1 MGEFVAYPSEKQ
13 TPIRILEIVK
23 PDVDY
28 VLGLDS
34 IMTSEL
40 TSSDINVSDYS
51 LTVMKGIDPNADFQF
66 CPVAIYKERPKTIY
80 QAHETGI
87 RLLQHYNKYGR
98 AKITGELNAA
108 AEIFISMAISAGL
121 KGCLLKRRDLSD
133 KGYVDVK
140 KFWFYRNDKV
150 KDWQVEACNVYLKKY
165 GHMVWFREYLE
176 DALRGADANKDA
188 LDSLMACLYGF
199 GTGDLLGEGK
209 KAKEVKVV
217 LPEKRLRWVTQ
228 GGETIAVWE

>member
-1 MGEFVAYPSEKQ
+1 MYDFVAHPSEKQ
-13 TPIRILEIVK
+13 TPIRILEVVK
-23 PDVDY
+23 PNVDY

-40 TSSDINVSDYS
+40 TSSEVNVSDYS
-51 LTVMKGIDPNADFQF
+51 LTVMKGIEPNSLLQF
-66 CPVAIYKERPKTIY
+66 CPIALYKERPKTIY

-108 AEIFISMAISAGL
+108 SEIFISMAIAAGL
-121 KGCLLKRRDLSD
+121 KSCLLKRRDLSD

-140 KFWFYRNDKV
+140 KFWFYRNDKIL
-150 KDWQVEACNVYLKKY
+150 DWQIEACNVYLKKY

-176 DALRGADANKDA
+176 DAQKPLEANKDA

-199 GTGDLLGEGK
+199 GTGDLFGEGK
-209 KAKEVKVV
+209 KAKEVKLVV
-217 LPEKRLRWVTQ
+217 PEKRLKWINQ
-228 GGETIAVWE
+228 GGESVAVWE

>member
-1 MGEFVAYPSEKQ
+1 MSEFVAYPSSKQ

-23 PDVDY
+23 PNVEY
-28 VLGLDS
+28 TLGLDS

-40 TSSDINVSDYS
+40 TSTESGVSDYS

-66 CPVAIYKERPKTIY
+66 CPVALYKERPKTIY

-87 RLLQHYNKYGR
+87 RLLQHYNKYGK

-108 AEIFISMAISAGL
+108 SEIFISMAIAAGL
-121 KGCLLKRRDLSD
+121 KNCLLKRRDLSD

-140 KFWFYRNDKV
+140 KFWFYRNDKIL
-150 KDWQVEACNVYLKKY
+150 DWQIEACNVYLKKY

-176 DALRGADANKDA
+176 DAQKPLEANKDA

-199 GTGDLLGEGK
+199 GTGDLLGEK
-209 KAKEVKVV
+209 KEKPKV
-217 LPEKRLRWVTQ
+217 ERLCLLYTSD
-228 GGETIAVWE
+228 AADD

>member
-1 MGEFVAYPSEKQ
+1 MYNEFVAYPSSKP
-13 TPIRILEIVK
+13 TPIQILEVVK
-23 PDVDY
+23 PNVDY

-40 TSSDINVSDYS
+40 TSSESSTSDYS
-51 LTVMKGIDPNADFQF
+51 ITVMKGIDPNSELQF
-66 CPVAIYKERPKTIY
+66 CPIALYKERPKTIY

-87 RLLQHYNKYGR
+87 RLLKHYNKYGR
-98 AKITGELNAA
+98 AKMTGELNAA
-108 AEIFISMAISAGL
+108 SEIFISMAISEGL

-140 KFWFYRNDKV
+140 KFWFYRNDKIL
-150 KDWQVEACNVYLKKY
+150 DWQIEACNVYLKKY

-176 DALRGADANKDA
+176 DALKGIDENKDA

-199 GTGDLLGEGK
+199 GTGDLLGEK
-209 KAKEVKVV
+209 KPKEIKE
-217 LPEKRLRWVTQ
+217 PIKQEKRVLKNVN
-228 GGETIAVWE
+228 GVMMFVWE

>member
-1 MGEFVAYPSEKQ
+1 MSEFVAYPSAKQ

-23 PDVDY
+23 PDVEY
-28 VLGLDS
+28 TLGLDS

-40 TSSDINVSDYS
+40 TSTESGVSDYS

-66 CPVAIYKERPKTIY
+66 CPVALYKERPKTIY

-87 RLLQHYNKYGR
+87 RLLQHYNKYGK

-108 AEIFISMAISAGL
+108 SEIFISMAISAGL
-121 KGCLLKRRDLSD
+121 KNCLLKRRDLSD

-140 KFWFYRNDKV
+140 KFWFYRNDKIL
-150 KDWQVEACNVYLKKY
+150 DWQIEACNVYLKKY

-176 DALRGADANKDA
+176 DAQKPLEANKDA

-199 GTGDLLGEGK
+199 GTGDLLGEK
-209 KAKEVKVV
+209 KEKPKVEAK
-217 LPEKRLRWVTQ
+217 PALRMFWEMKDGILQ
-228 GGETIAVWE
+228 QVWK

>member
-1 MGEFVAYPSEKQ
+1 VEY
-13 TPIRILEIVK
+13 I
-23 PDVDY
+23 
-28 VLGLDS
+28 LGLDS

-40 TSSDINVSDYS
+40 TSSESSVSDYS

-87 RLLQHYNKYGR
+87 RLLQHYNKYGK

-108 AEIFISMAISAGL
+108 SEIFISMALAEGL
-121 KGCLLKRRDLSD
+121 KSCLLKRRDLSD

-140 KFWFYRNDKV
+140 KFWFYRNDKILQ
-150 KDWQVEACNVYLKKY
+150 WQIEACNVYLKKY

-176 DALRGADANKDA
+176 DAQKPLEANKDA

-199 GTGDLLGEGK
+199 GTGDLLGEK
-209 KAKEVKVV
+209 KEKPKVEIA
-217 LPEKRLRWVTQ
+217 PQKRMTIKNIGGSYVT
-228 GGETIAVWE
+228 VWE